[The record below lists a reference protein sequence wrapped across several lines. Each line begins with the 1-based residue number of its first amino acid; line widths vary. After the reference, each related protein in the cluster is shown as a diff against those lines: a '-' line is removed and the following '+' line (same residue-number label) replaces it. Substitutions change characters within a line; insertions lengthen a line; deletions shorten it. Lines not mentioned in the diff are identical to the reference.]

1 MMFKVILVV
10 FLVSLSCASTQ
21 DPNEII
27 YFTNCN
33 EVEAE
38 IDLKRSID
46 FLAEDFKKLEISV
59 SENTDSTF
67 CGYLFKK
74 AKATKIYKGAMTDY
88 DLALE
93 AESFF
98 DVKILDD

>member
-1 MMFKVILVV
+1 MLNVILVV
-10 FLVSLSCASTQ
+10 FLVSQSCASTQ

-33 EVEAE
+33 ELEAE
-38 IDLKRSID
+38 IDVKRSID
-46 FLAEDFKKLEISV
+46 FLAEDFKKLEILV

-67 CGYLFKK
+67 CGYLFKN
-74 AKATKIYKGAMTDY
+74 AKTTKVYKGAMTDY
-88 DLALE
+88 DLAVE

-98 DVKILDD
+98 DIKILVD